1 MIEGHRPIRDAYRD
15 ESVASNYVQTRFME
29 PLGALLHR
37 GQARALSATIDRL
50 VPTRVLEVAPGPARL
65 SLEAAER
72 LRGELV
78 LLDASYEMLALARK
92 RVEANSLDRCKCVQ
106 GDAFDLPF
114 PERFD
119 LVYSF
124 RLIRHFGLEDRLR
137 LYEQFRRVLRPNGVL
152 MFDAVNETVS
162 GPLRRADP
170 SGCLHFDALLNREG
184 ITSELA
190 RTGFRVESLKGLQH
204 RYPLLHKV
212 QVLVAPRARW
222 LATSLMRLLDSTGGE
237 PLEWVVTC
245 RRV

>member
-15 ESVASNYVQTRFME
+15 ESVASSYVQTRFVE

-37 GQARALSATIDRL
+37 GQARALCGTIDRSA
-50 VPTRVLEVAPGPARL
+50 PTRVLEVAPGPARL
-65 SLEAAER
+65 SLEAADR
-72 LRGELV
+72 LRGDLV
-78 LLDASYEMLALARK
+78 LLDASREMLAVARK
-92 RVEANSLDRCKCVQ
+92 RIQANSLDRCRFVQ

-114 PERFD
+114 QERFE

-170 SGCLHFDALLNREG
+170 TGLVHFDALLNREA

-190 RTGFRVESLKGLQH
+190 RAGFEVQSFEGLQH
-204 RYPLLHKV
+204 RYSLLHKV
-212 QVLVAPRARW
+212 QVLVAPRSRW